1 MCNIANGVHAQAT
14 VNVDDAEIVG
24 NNIISRKVGEKVDGI
39 SFRQK
44 EQAVTLASKS
54 SVMINGEGVQF
65 DPQVLFQ
72 RLALAGHGHIDDA
85 FDYELCVFPPALA
98 KSPDLLHEPQ
108 KAKFADAKFADAIW
122 ANIPNKDVEIPKPAQ
137 YVIDGGA
144 LLHRIPWTCGETFDH
159 ILKSYT
165 GYVHK
170 RCGKAVVVFDGY
182 CSASTKDLAHRRRA
196 KGKLGPTVLFTK
208 EMCLTVAKDIFLSNP
223 MNKQNFLKQLGD
235 DLQATGCQIF
245 YASSDA
251 DVLIAQKTI
260 ESASV
265 QDTVLVGD
273 DTDLIV
279 LLLYHSNPI
288 GKGLFFAPEPKKNAK
303 QRVWDLKQAKR
314 DIGPCVCKH
323 ILFLHVLLGCDTTS
337 RLFGIGKA
345 ALLKKFKTNTVLQQS
360 AKVFDDESAAPE
372 EIAVAG

>member
-1 MCNIANGVHAQAT
+1 MTATRLRTGEQNKDFGPSRVACDWKDTNIVRDFFQERNPFKYGSVLCNIANGVHAQAT

-24 NNIISRKVGEKVDGI
+24 NNIISQKVDEKVDRI
-39 SFRQK
+39 SFWRK
-44 EQAVTLASKS
+44 ELAVTLASKS

-144 LLHRIPWTCGETFDH
+144 LLHRIPWTRGETFDH

-170 RCGKAVVVFDGY
+170 Q
-182 CSASTKDLAHRRRA
+182 L
-196 KGKLGPTVLFTK
+196 LFL
-208 EMCLTVAKDIFLSNP
+208 MD
-223 MNKQNFLKQLGD
+223 
-235 DLQATGCQIF
+235 
-245 YASSDA
+245 
-251 DVLIAQKTI
+251 
-260 ESASV
+260 
-265 QDTVLVGD
+265 
-273 DTDLIV
+273 IV
-279 LLLYHSNPI
+279 LL
-288 GKGLFFAPEPKKNAK
+288 
-303 QRVWDLKQAKR
+303 
-314 DIGPCVCKH
+314 
-323 ILFLHVLLGCDTTS
+323 
-337 RLFGIGKA
+337 
-345 ALLKKFKTNTVLQQS
+345 QQ
-360 AKVFDDESAAPE
+360 KIWLTE
-372 EIAVAG
+372 EELWEN